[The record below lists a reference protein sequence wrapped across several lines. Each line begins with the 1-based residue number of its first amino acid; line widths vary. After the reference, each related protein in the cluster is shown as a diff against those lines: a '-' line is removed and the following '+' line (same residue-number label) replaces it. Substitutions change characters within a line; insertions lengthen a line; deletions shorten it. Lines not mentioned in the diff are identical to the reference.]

1 MKTLKEAVSCLIW
14 FSPNINLTIESLDDV
29 RKLYKK
35 AALLVHT
42 DRKSSETCPFTM
54 VDVNAAWELIS
65 KSPEAKVM
73 EIVSDCIGS
82 ESRKAVIETAANAW
96 TNDPLHEAT
105 VPAFFTVNTLCRD
118 AWDVVDSS
126 EEFRW
131 FSGLHK
137 TYFQDL
143 NWEYKFWSGNESMC
157 FVDLTNA
164 YLVGKK
170 CVSFSINF
178 NINKREAD
186 SCSAWYLL
194 LKEQCQSTHP
204 KAVVEWLKRLE
215 MSDMGRGVG
224 VCARFIVGDVEVRI
238 YSDERQANQVFSP
251 FALERLKPIV
261 ETPTRWTNVHLRRI
275 IANGQFVRLKQD
287 YYHTDDFASD
297 AAENFREGY
306 IKNPIKSL
314 AKMFGDTLHIFSSV
328 DKSGKIRLSFGA
340 HSNDG
345 RSLIVDLNNR
355 YPSVDMET
363 EEIEFLQGPIK
374 LLGAA

>member
-1 MKTLKEAVSCLIW
+1 MKTLKEAVNCLIW
-14 FSPNINLTIESLDDV
+14 FSSSINLAIENLDGV

-35 AALLVHT
+35 AALLVHS
-42 DRKSSETCPFTM
+42 DRQGSETCPFTM

-65 KSPEAKVM
+65 KYSEAKVM

-82 ESRKAVIETAANAW
+82 ESRKAAFESAANAW
-96 TNDPLHEAT
+96 KNDPLHEAS
-105 VPAFFTVNTLCRD
+105 VPAFFTVNTLSRD
-118 AWDVVDSS
+118 AWNLVDSS

-131 FSGLHK
+131 FSAFNT

-143 NWEYKFWSGNESMC
+143 HWEYKHWSGSESMC

-170 CVSFSINF
+170 CVSFRLHF
-178 NINKREAD
+178 NINKRDAD
-186 SCSAWYLL
+186 SCSAWYKLL
-194 LKEQCQSTHP
+194 REQCQSTHP
-204 KAVVEWLKRLE
+204 KAVVEWLESLE
-215 MSDMGRGVG
+215 MSDMGRGLG
-224 VCARFIVGDVEVRI
+224 VCASFIVGDVEVRI
-238 YSDERQANQVFSP
+238 YRDELQANQVFSP
-251 FALERLKPIV
+251 FVLERLKPVV
-261 ETPTRWTNVHLRRI
+261 EAPTRWTNVHLRRI
-275 IANGQFVRLKQD
+275 VANGQFTQLKQN
-287 YYHTDDFASD
+287 YYYTDDYAYD
-297 AAENFREGY
+297 AATNFRKGY

-314 AKMFGDTLHIFSSV
+314 AEMLGDKLHIYSSV